1 MFQCFLD
8 TKLVESV
15 AVISHQP
22 VRKWIYAFTGKYRTK
37 LILEIVQL
45 NIIYLRDR
53 HRRYRPQFDI
63 Q

>member
-1 MFQCFLD
+1 VFQCFLD

-45 NIIYLRDR
+45 NVIYLRNSR
-53 HRRYRPQFDI
+53 QRY
-63 Q
+63 

>member
-45 NIIYLRDR
+45 NVIYLRNSR
-53 HRRYRPQFDI
+53 QRY
-63 Q
+63 